1 MIHPTHSAYTNT
13 RPTFAFSLSLFSFLV
28 LPRLGM
34 VRHHAQK
41 PFLFFFLLLLLLLL
55 LLLRV
60 GRSEGR
66 HPSPGAWPFRRPVW
80 WDNVTFRAG

>member
-34 VRHHAQK
+34 VRHHAPK

-55 LLLRV
+55 LRV
-60 GRSEGR
+60 GRSEGGR
-66 HPSPGAWPFRRPVW
+66 HPSPAWCLAFPASCLVGQW
-80 WDNVTFRAG
+80 HI